1 MKTIFTY
8 TKMMFILVMTV
19 MTLAS
24 CDEDRDLAYDLEG
37 VWQGTITGNY
47 YSYRGYASN
56 DYDTE
61 IMFRQPD
68 SWSKGGDGYEID
80 YNYETRRYTKVYF
93 DWVVRD
99 GKIILRYDDGQ
110 KVIIRD
116 FETYY
121 VGSRM
126 RFRGYFDNFDTGEH
140 LAAFNLVKVESPEEY
155 YDNIR

>member
-110 KVIIRD
+110 KVVISD

-126 RFRGYFDNFDTGEH
+126 RFRCDSGTCNTAEQ
-140 LAAFNLVKVESPEEY
+140 LAAFNLVKVESPEDY

>member
-121 VGSRM
+121 VAAGCVSVA
-126 RFRGYFDNFDTGEH
+126 TSTIST
-140 LAAFNLVKVESPEEY
+140 LASSWPPSTW
-155 YDNIR
+155 

>member
-19 MTLAS
+19 MTFAS

-68 SWSKGGDGYEID
+68 SWSKGGDG
-80 YNYETRRYTKVYF
+80 
-93 DWVVRD
+93 
-99 GKIILRYDDGQ
+99 
-110 KVIIRD
+110 
-116 FETYY
+116 
-121 VGSRM
+121 
-126 RFRGYFDNFDTGEH
+126 
-140 LAAFNLVKVESPEEY
+140 
-155 YDNIR
+155 